1 MRAGDGRIIVLALL
15 VFATVALMFSTL
27 GNESEKPNDQ
37 LYSITGTLDR
47 WEGHKYPFSNL
58 YMIHFTDGR
67 VFATKIPAYADD
79 AFSQGLTI
87 TFVYILDYDGQPK
100 VVRYTLHTT
109 PPVTYY
115 GHDSKWRNVDYS
127 KVKVQ
132 E

>member
-1 MRAGDGRIIVLALL
+1 MREGDGRTIVLALL
-15 VFATVALMFSTL
+15 VFGTVALMFSTL
-27 GNESEKPNDQ
+27 GCETEKPNDQ

-47 WEGHKYPFSNL
+47 WEGHLYPFSNL

-67 VFATKIPAYADD
+67 VFATQIPAWADD
-79 AFSQGLTI
+79 AFSQGSTI
-87 TFVYILDYDGQPK
+87 TFVYRLDHEGQPQ

-115 GHDSKWRNVDYS
+115 GHDSKWRNADYS
-127 KVKVQ
+127 KVKAQ